1 MLYKHR
7 VPDGQAYIFYMD
19 IRAGGKGYEEFI
31 QTAIEEYNVLYLRG
45 RVSRVFKEGAKL
57 LVWGEDTLTS
67 RKIEIAADLV
77 VLATAITPSQ
87 NIQQLANKIRL
98 NTDTYG
104 FLQEAHPKLRP
115 VESLTPG
122 YFLAGCAQ
130 APRDIAETIAQA
142 SGAAS
147 KVISLFSGEVFRKE
161 PTTITLDPHLC
172 SGCGTC
178 VDTCPY
184 QALQLNKKLNQ
195 VNIIEAL

>member
-1 MLYKHR
+1 M
-7 VPDGQAYIFYMD
+7 
-19 IRAGGKGYEEFI
+19 
-31 QTAIEEYNVLYLRG
+31 
-45 RVSRVFKEGAKL
+45 
-57 LVWGEDTLTS
+57 VWGEDTLTS

-77 VLATAITPSQ
+77 VLATAITPSH

-104 FLQEAHPKLRP
+104 FLKEAHPKLRP
-115 VESLTPG
+115 VESLTTG

-147 KVISLFSGEVFRKE
+147 KVISLFSGEVFHKE
-161 PTTITLDPHLC
+161 PTTITLNPHLC

-184 QALQLNKKLNQ
+184 QALQLNKELNQ
-195 VNIIEAL
+195 VNIIEALCEGCGDCAASCRSHALELRNCTDLQLYNMIDSLIQS